1 MKILKYNRDDIVS
14 MHQVL
19 EEIDILVDTLLIAT
33 NIDQD
38 KHKLEFDAGLLRFV
52 ITNAKLLF
60 HSESLKDKLDVISVQ
75 ILRENTM

>member
-52 ITNAKLLF
+52 ISNAKLLF
-60 HSESLKDKLDVISVQ
+60 QSESLKDKLDVISVQ